1 MQKGGLGLL
10 AAVMVPVL
18 AIAML
23 LWVLFFGGSA
33 AAACL
38 PGGGPVNVSAIPA
51 DAKVGAYG
59 HDQLVNA
66 ALIVNAGAAKGLG
79 ADGQTLGVQT
89 AIGESSLVNIS
100 YGDGAINPD
109 GSVADSI
116 GLFQQQSS
124 WGTVEQRM
132 DPTTSAG
139 FFYDRLVKVEGW
151 QAMEP
156 SIAINK
162 VQRNADPNHYT
173 KYRADA
179 VAIMTYLNSLG
190 SSTSAPTTTTAPVSV
205 PSTPISTAPATSTP
219 VGGCVAVS
227 GDAQALA
234 AGLVT
239 AMEEGRLRL
248 LEDRYAQQIR
258 DMAAGTAKENCGIDV
273 RILQVITIALNTFGK
288 VGVSDLNRQCTGS
301 LLGAGTGS
309 SHWINGGGHAVD
321 FFSFDGTATT
331 GCDANALKLLDV
343 LDPQVPAGSRA
354 GQIQCRSTSY
364 EHITQFTDTPNHLHF
379 DVGFADGP
387 LTTA

>member
-1 MQKGGLGLL
+1 MQKGGLGVL
-10 AAVMVPVL
+10 AAVMVPVIS
-18 AIAML
+18 IAML

-38 PGGGPVNVSAIPA
+38 PGGGPVNVSALPA

-59 HDQLVNA
+59 HDQLRNA
-66 ALIVNAGAAKGLG
+66 ALIVNAGAAKGIG
-79 ADGQTLGVQT
+79 VDGQTLGVQT

-100 YGDGAINPD
+100 YGDGTINPD

-124 WGTVEQRM
+124 WGTIEQRM

-139 FFYDRLVKVEGW
+139 FFYDRLVTVEGW

-179 VAIMTYLNSLG
+179 VAIMTYLNGLG
-190 SSTSAPTTTTAPVSV
+190 SSTSAPTTIAPVGA
-205 PSTPISTAPATSTP
+205 PSTPASTAPATP
-219 VGGCVAVS
+219 APIGVCVAVS

-234 AGLVT
+234 AALVT

-258 DMAAGTAKENCGIDV
+258 DTAAGTAKENCVIDV
-273 RILQVITIALNTFGK
+273 RILQVITIALNTFRK

-309 SHWINGGGHAVD
+309 SHWMNGGGNAAD
-321 FFSFDGTATT
+321 FFSFDGTPTT
-331 GCDANALKLLDV
+331 GCDANAQQLLTV
-343 LDPQVPAGSRA
+343 LDPQVPQGSRA
-354 GQIQCRSTSY
+354 GQIQCRSTTY
-364 EHITQFTDTPNHLHF
+364 QHITQFGDTPNHLHF
-379 DVGFADGP
+379 DVAYADGP
-387 LTTA
+387 LTTG

>member
-1 MQKGGLGLL
+1 MQKGGLGVL
-10 AAVMVPVL
+10 AAVMVPVV
-18 AIAML
+18 AVVML

-89 AIGESSLVNIS
+89 AIGESSLVNIT

-132 DPTTSAG
+132 NPTTSAG
-139 FFYDRLVKVEGW
+139 FFYDRLVAVEGW
-151 QAMEP
+151 QSMEP
-156 SIAINK
+156 STAINK

-179 VAIMTYLNSLG
+179 VGIMTYLNGLG
-190 SSTSAPTTTTAPVSV
+190 SSATAPATTAAPVDV
-205 PSTPISTAPATSTP
+205 PSTPASTAPTTAAP
-219 VGGCVAVS
+219 IGGCVAVS
-227 GDAQALA
+227 GDAQSLA

-239 AMEEGRLRL
+239 AMDEGRLRL

-273 RILQVITIALNTFGK
+273 RILQIITIALNTFGK

-309 SHWINGGGHAVD
+309 SHWMNGGGNAVD

-331 GCDANALKLLDV
+331 GCDANALTLLTV
-343 LDPQVPAGSRA
+343 LDPQAPAGSRA

-364 EHITQFTDTPNHLHF
+364 QHITQFTDTPNHLHF
-379 DVGFADGP
+379 DVAYADGP
-387 LTTA
+387 LTTG

>member
-1 MQKGGLGLL
+1 MGVL
-10 AAVMVPVL
+10 AAVLAPLL
-18 AIAML
+18 AIALL
-23 LWVLFFGGSA
+23 LWLLFFGAAEDA

-116 GLFQQQSS
+116 GLFQQQWS

-139 FFYDRLVKVEGW
+139 FFYDRLVAVEGW

-179 VAIMTYLNSLG
+179 VAIMTYLGSLG
-190 SSTSAPTTTTAPVSV
+190 SSTTAPTTSAAPVSV
-205 PSTPISTAPATSTP
+205 PSTPIGTAPASPAP

-227 GDAQALA
+227 GDTKALA
-234 AGLVT
+234 TNLVAAMDAGDLT
-239 AMEEGRLRL
+239 L

-258 DMAAGTAKENCGIDV
+258 DMAAGTPKENCAIDV
-273 RILQVITIALNTFGK
+273 RILQIITIALNTFGK

-309 SHWINGGGHAVD
+309 SHWMNGGGNAVD
-321 FFSFDGTATT
+321 FYSFAGTATT
-331 GCDANALKLLDV
+331 GCDPNALQLLDV
-343 LDPQVPAGSRA
+343 LDPQVPQGSRA
-354 GQIQCRSTSY
+354 GQIQCRSTTY
-364 EHITQFTDTPNHLHF
+364 QHITQFGDTPNHLHF
-379 DVGFADGP
+379 DVAYADGP
-387 LTTA
+387 LTTG

>member
-1 MQKGGLGLL
+1 MAKGGLGVL
-10 AAVMVPVL
+10 AFVMVPVV
-18 AIAML
+18 AIAIL
-23 LWVLFFGGSA
+23 LYVLLFGGA
-33 AAACL
+33 AVAACL
-38 PGGGPVNVSAIPA
+38 PAGGPVNVSAIPA

-89 AIGESSLVNIS
+89 AIGESSLVNIN

-139 FFYDRLVKVEGW
+139 FFYDRLVAVEGW
-151 QAMEP
+151 QSMEP

-179 VAIMTYLNSLG
+179 VAIMTYLNGLG
-190 SSTSAPTTTTAPVSV
+190 SSATAPTATTAPVSV
-205 PSTPISTAPATSTP
+205 PSTPTSTATSTAAP
-219 VGGCVAVS
+219 VGGCVPVS

-273 RILQVITIALNTFGK
+273 RILQIITIALNTFEH

-309 SHWINGGGHAVD
+309 SHWMNGGGNAVD
-321 FFSFDGTATT
+321 FFSFNNTATT
-331 GCDANALKLLDV
+331 GCDANALQLLTV
-343 LDPQVPAGSRA
+343 LDPQVPQGSRA
-354 GQIQCRSTSY
+354 GQIQCRSTTY
-364 EHITQFTDTPNHLHF
+364 QHITQFGDTPNHLHF
-379 DVGFADGP
+379 DVAYADGP
-387 LTTA
+387 LTTG

>member
-1 MQKGGLGLL
+1 VQKGGLGVL
-10 AAVMVPVL
+10 AAVMVPVV

-23 LWVLFFGGSA
+23 LWVLFFGGA
-33 AAACL
+33 ATAACL
-38 PGGGPVNVSAIPA
+38 PGGGPISVSAIPA
-51 DAKVGAYG
+51 DARVGGYG
-59 HDQLVNA
+59 RDQLVNA
-66 ALIVNAGAAKGLG
+66 ALIVNAGAAKSLG

-132 DPTTSAG
+132 DPTTAAG
-139 FFYDRLVKVEGW
+139 FFYDRLKAVEAW
-151 QAMEP
+151 QSMEP

-173 KYRADA
+173 KYRSDA

-190 SSTSAPTTTTAPVSV
+190 SSTTAPTAITASVSV
-205 PSTPISTAPATSTP
+205 TSTP
-219 VGGCVAVS
+219 AGSVSATPAPIGGCVAVS

-234 AGLVT
+234 AGLVA

-258 DMAAGTAKENCGIDV
+258 EMAAGTAKENCGIDV
-273 RILQVITIALNTFGK
+273 RILQIITIALNTFPS

-301 LLGAGTGS
+301 LLGAGMGS
-309 SHWINGGGHAVD
+309 SHWMNGGGNAVD
-321 FFSFDGTATT
+321 FFSFDDTATT
-331 GCDANALKLLDV
+331 GCDPDALKLLSV
-343 LDPQVPAGSRA
+343 LDPQVPTGSRA
-354 GQIQCRSTSY
+354 GQVQCRSTSY
-364 EHITQFTDTPNHLHF
+364 QHITQFTDTPNHLHF
-379 DVGFADGP
+379 DVAYADGP
-387 LTTA
+387 LTTG

>member
-1 MQKGGLGLL
+1 MEKGGLGVL
-10 AAVMVPVL
+10 AAVMVPVV

-51 DAKVGAYG
+51 DARVGAYG

-89 AIGESSLVNIS
+89 AIGESSLVNLS

-139 FFYDRLVKVEGW
+139 FFYDRLAAVEGW

-162 VQRNADPNHYT
+162 VQRNADPNHYS

-190 SSTSAPTTTTAPVSV
+190 GSTTAPATTAPVGL
-205 PSTPISTAPATSTP
+205 PSTPPSTTPTAPAP
-219 VGGCVAVS
+219 AGGCVAVS

-234 AGLVT
+234 AALVT
-239 AMEEGRLRL
+239 AMDEGRLRL

-273 RILQVITIALNTFGK
+273 RILQIITIALNTFGK

-309 SHWINGGGHAVD
+309 SHWMNGGGNAVD

-331 GCDANALKLLDV
+331 GCDANALQLLTV
-343 LDPQVPAGSRA
+343 LDPQVPQGSRA
-354 GQIQCRSTSY
+354 GQIQCRSTTY
-364 EHITQFTDTPNHLHF
+364 QHITQFGDTPNHLHF
-379 DVGFADGP
+379 DVAYADGP
-387 LTTA
+387 LTTG

>member
-1 MQKGGLGLL
+1 MGVL
-10 AAVMVPVL
+10 AAVLAPLL
-18 AIAML
+18 AIALL
-23 LWVLFFGGSA
+23 LWLLFFGAAEDA

-109 GSVADSI
+109 GSVANSI

-139 FFYDRLVKVEGW
+139 FFYDRLLAVEGW

-190 SSTSAPTTTTAPVSV
+190 SSTTAPTTA
-205 PSTPISTAPATSTP
+205 AP

-234 AGLVT
+234 ANLVA
-239 AMEEGRLRL
+239 AMDAGNLTL

-258 DMAAGTAKENCGIDV
+258 DMAAGTPKENCAIDV
-273 RILQVITIALNTFGK
+273 RILQIITIALNTFGK
-288 VGVSDLNRQCTGS
+288 IGVSDLNRQCTGS

-309 SHWINGGGHAVD
+309 SHWMNGGGNAVD
-321 FFSFDGTATT
+321 FYSFAGTATT
-331 GCDANALKLLDV
+331 GCDPNALQLLDV
-343 LDPQVPAGSRA
+343 LDPQVPQGSRA
-354 GQIQCRSTSY
+354 GQIQCRSTTY
-364 EHITQFTDTPNHLHF
+364 QHITQFGDTPNHLHF
-379 DVGFADGP
+379 DVAYADGP
-387 LTTA
+387 LTTG

>member
-1 MQKGGLGLL
+1 
-10 AAVMVPVL
+10 
-18 AIAML
+18 
-23 LWVLFFGGSA
+23 
-33 AAACL
+33 
-38 PGGGPVNVSAIPA
+38 
-51 DAKVGAYG
+51 
-59 HDQLVNA
+59 
-66 ALIVNAGAAKGLG
+66 
-79 ADGQTLGVQT
+79 
-89 AIGESSLVNIS
+89 
-100 YGDGAINPD
+100 
-109 GSVADSI
+109 
-116 GLFQQQSS
+116 
-124 WGTVEQRM
+124 
-132 DPTTSAG
+132 
-139 FFYDRLVKVEGW
+139 
-151 QAMEP
+151 
-156 SIAINK
+156 

-179 VAIMTYLNSLG
+179 VAIMTYLNGLG
-190 SSTSAPTTTTAPVSV
+190 SSTTGPATTGAPVSV
-205 PSTPISTAPATSTP
+205 PSTPTSTTPTTAAP

-239 AMEEGRLRL
+239 AMDEGRLRL

-331 GCDANALKLLDV
+331 GCDPNALKLLTV
-343 LDPQVPAGSRA
+343 LDPQVPQGSRA

-387 LTTA
+387 LTTG

>member
-1 MQKGGLGLL
+1 VQKGGLGVL
-10 AAVMVPVL
+10 AAVMVPVV
-18 AIAML
+18 AVATL
-23 LWVLFFGGSA
+23 LWVLFFGGTA

-38 PGGGPVNVSAIPA
+38 PGGGPINVAAIPA
-51 DAKVGAYG
+51 DARVGAYG

-79 ADGQTLGVQT
+79 ADGQTLGVQA
-89 AIGESSLVNIS
+89 AIGESSLVNIG

-139 FFYDRLVKVEGW
+139 FFYDRLVKVEEW
-151 QAMEP
+151 QAIEP

-173 KYRADA
+173 KYRSDA
-179 VAIMTYLNSLG
+179 VAIMTYLTSLDG
-190 SSTSAPTTTTAPVSV
+190 GTSAPTSTAPVGL
-205 PSTPISTAPATSTP
+205 PSTPVGTAPASAAP
-219 VGGCVAVS
+219 VGGCVAVA

-234 AGLVT
+234 ANLVA
-239 AMEEGRLRL
+239 AMDAGNLTF

-258 DMAAGTAKENCGIDV
+258 DMAAGTAKENCAIDV
-273 RILQVITIALNTFGK
+273 RILQIITIALNTFGK

-301 LLGAGTGS
+301 LLGAGTSS
-309 SHWINGGGHAVD
+309 SHWMNGGGQAVD

-354 GQIQCRSTSY
+354 GQIQCRSTTY
-364 EHITQFTDTPNHLHF
+364 QHITQFTDSPNHLHF
-379 DVGFADGP
+379 DVAYADGP
-387 LTTA
+387 LTTG

>member
-1 MQKGGLGLL
+1 MEKGGLGVL
-10 AAVMVPVL
+10 AAVMVPVV
-18 AIAML
+18 AIALL
-23 LWVLFFGGSA
+23 LWVLLFGGSA
-33 AAACL
+33 QAACL
-38 PGGGPVNVSAIPA
+38 PGGGPINVSAIPA

-59 HDQLVNA
+59 YDQLVNA
-66 ALIVNAGAAKGLG
+66 ALIANAGAAKGLG

-139 FFYDRLVKVEGW
+139 LFFDRLVAVEGW
-151 QAMEP
+151 QSMEP

-179 VAIMTYLNSLG
+179 VAIMTYLTSLS
-190 SSTSAPTTTTAPVSV
+190 SSTIAPTSTVAL
-205 PSTPISTAPATSTP
+205 PSTPVGTAPATAAP

-234 AGLVT
+234 ANLVA
-239 AMEEGRLRL
+239 AMDAGNLTL

-258 DMAAGTAKENCGIDV
+258 DMAAGTAKENCAIDV
-273 RILQVITIALNTFGK
+273 RILQIITIALNTFGK
-288 VGVSDLNRQCTGS
+288 VGISDLNRKCTGS

-309 SHWINGGGHAVD
+309 SHWMNGGGNAVD
-321 FFSFDGTATT
+321 FYSFAGTATT
-331 GCDANALKLLDV
+331 GCDANASQLLAV
-343 LDPQVPAGSRA
+343 LDPQVPQGSRA
-354 GQIQCRSTSY
+354 GQIQCRSTTY
-364 EHITQFTDTPNHLHF
+364 QHITQFEDSPNHLHF
-379 DVGFADGP
+379 DVAYADGP
-387 LTTA
+387 LTTG

>member
-1 MQKGGLGLL
+1 
-10 AAVMVPVL
+10 
-18 AIAML
+18 
-23 LWVLFFGGSA
+23 
-33 AAACL
+33 
-38 PGGGPVNVSAIPA
+38 
-51 DAKVGAYG
+51 
-59 HDQLVNA
+59 
-66 ALIVNAGAAKGLG
+66 
-79 ADGQTLGVQT
+79 VQT
-89 AIGESSLVNIS
+89 AIGESSLVNIG

-139 FFYDRLVKVEGW
+139 FFYDRLVAVEGW
-151 QAMEP
+151 QSMEP

-162 VQRNADPNHYT
+162 AQRNADPNHYT

-190 SSTSAPTTTTAPVSV
+190 SSTTVPATTTPVGL
-205 PSTPISTAPATSTP
+205 PSTPLATPPATQVA
-219 VGGCVAVS
+219 VGGCTAVS

-239 AMEEGRLRL
+239 AMDEG

-258 DMAAGTAKENCGIDV
+258 DMTAGTAKENCGIDV

-309 SHWINGGGHAVD
+309 SHWMNGGGNAVD

-331 GCDANALKLLDV
+331 GCDANALQLLTV
-343 LDPQVPAGSRA
+343 LDPQVPQGSRA
-354 GQIQCRSTSY
+354 GQIQCRSTTY
-364 EHITQFTDTPNHLHF
+364 QHITQFGDTPNHLHF
-379 DVGFADGP
+379 DVAYADGP
-387 LTTA
+387 LTTG